1 MSKLKGLKGTE
12 ITRNNITIVFYKTDF
27 QNDAQN
33 GLFDWS
39 NSRQPMRE
47 RAWRSL

>member
-27 QNDAQN
+27 QNDAH
-33 GLFDWS
+33 
-39 NSRQPMRE
+39 
-47 RAWRSL
+47 SLIGQILVSQ

>member
-27 QNDAQN
+27 QN
-33 GLFDWS
+33 GLSDWS
-39 NSRQPMRE
+39 NSSQPMRE
-47 RAWRSL
+47 